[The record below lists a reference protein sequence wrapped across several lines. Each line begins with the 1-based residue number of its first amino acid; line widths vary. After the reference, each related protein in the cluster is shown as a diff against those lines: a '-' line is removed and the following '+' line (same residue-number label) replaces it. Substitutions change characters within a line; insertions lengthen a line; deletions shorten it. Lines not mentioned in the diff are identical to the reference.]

1 MYLVTQMGG
10 SRMSLGR
17 ILVVE
22 DDSALREAIVD
33 TLQLGDFEVLS
44 VDNGLSALAVLG
56 EEEISLVFSDIRMD
70 GMDGYALLQRLR
82 ALKPHLP
89 VVLMTAYGTIE
100 QAVSAMK
107 DGAVDYIVKPF
118 EASLLLEKAQRY
130 LNVDASSEDDF
141 VAVDAQTQKIKR
153 LAQKVA
159 ASDASVMITGESGT
173 GKEVLARYL
182 HQQSGRAQ
190 GPFIAINC
198 AAIPET
204 MLEATLFGYEKG
216 AFTGAVKSMPG
227 KFEQA
232 QKGTLFLDEI
242 GEMNIELQSKLLRV
256 LQEREVERLGSDKP
270 IALDVRVLSATNINF
285 EQAIKTHKF
294 REDLY
299 YRLNVFPLH
308 LAPLRER
315 PLDIIPIAERLIARH
330 YAGAQLLPSLTD
342 EAKARL
348 MEYAWQ
354 GNIRELDNVVQRA
367 MVLQA
372 GEWIT
377 AEDILLDARSLW
389 QDVKESETLTDEV
402 VEGSLSEPVVMQDLK
417 EQEIKLILSTLKLQ
431 AGNRARTAEVLQMS
445 PRTLRYKLAK
455 LRDAGYDVD

>member
-1 MYLVTQMGG
+1 
-10 SRMSLGR
+10 MSLGR

-33 TLQLGDFEVLS
+33 TLQLGNFEILS

-159 ASDASVMITGESGT
+159 ASDASVLITGESGT

-270 IALDVRVLSATNINF
+270 IDLDVRVLSATNINF

-330 YAGAQLLPSLTD
+330 YAGVQLVPSLTD
-342 EAKARL
+342 EAKECL
-348 MEYAWQ
+348 MGYAWQ

-389 QDVKESETLTDEV
+389 QDVKENEITTDETLEA
-402 VEGSLSEPVVMQDLK
+402 GLSEPVVMQDLK

>member
-1 MYLVTQMGG
+1 
-10 SRMSLGR
+10 MSLGR

-285 EQAIKTHKF
+285 EQAIKSHKF

>member
-1 MYLVTQMGG
+1 
-10 SRMSLGR
+10 MSLGR

-22 DDSALREAIVD
+22 DDSSLREAIVD

-44 VDNGLSALAVLG
+44 VDNGLSALALLG
-56 EEEISLVFSDIRMD
+56 DEDDISLVFSDIRMD

-89 VVLMTAYGTIE
+89 VILMTAYGTIE

-107 DGAVDYIVKPF
+107 DGAIDYLVKPF
-118 EASLLLEKAQRY
+118 EASLLLAKAQRY
-130 LNVDASSEDDF
+130 LNVDASSDDDF
-141 VAVDAQTQKIKR
+141 VAIDPNTQKIKR

-159 ASDASVMITGESGT
+159 QSDASVMITGESGT

-182 HQQSGRAQ
+182 HQQSGRAK

-216 AFTGAVKSMPG
+216 AFTGAVKAMPG

-232 QKGTLFLDEI
+232 QQGTLFLDEI

-256 LQEREVERLGSDKP
+256 LQEKEVERLGGDRAIP
-270 IALDVRVLSATNINF
+270 LDVRVLSATNIDF
-285 EQAIKTHKF
+285 DAAIKQHKF
-294 REDLY
+294 REDLF

-308 LAPLRER
+308 LLPLRER

-330 YAGAQLLPSLTD
+330 HNGQTVMPVLDTAAQALLM
-342 EAKARL
+342 R
-348 MEYAWQ
+348 YNWQ
-354 GNIRELDNVVQRA
+354 GNIRELDNVIQRA
-367 MVLQA
+367 LVLQV
-372 GEWIT
+372 GERIT

-389 QDVKESETLTDEV
+389 QEPVEVLDDASSLSDVSTDEV
-402 VEGSLSEPVVMQDLK
+402 LPQVMQDLK
-417 EQEIKLILSTLKLQ
+417 DQEVKLILTTLKLQ

-455 LRDAGYDVD
+455 LRESGYDID

>member
-1 MYLVTQMGG
+1 
-10 SRMSLGR
+10 MSLGR

-56 EEEISLVFSDIRMD
+56 DEEISLVFSDIRMD

-285 EQAIKTHKF
+285 EQAIKAHKF

-330 YAGAQLLPSLTD
+330 YAGIQLVPSLTD

-348 MEYAWQ
+348 MGYAWQ

-372 GEWIT
+372 GDWIT
-377 AEDILLDARSLW
+377 ADDILLDARSLW
-389 QDVKESETLTDEV
+389 QDTKENDVTTDA
-402 VEGSLSEPVVMQDLK
+402 EGEMGSSEPVVMQDLK

-455 LRDAGYDVD
+455 LRDAGYDVE

>member
-1 MYLVTQMGG
+1 
-10 SRMSLGR
+10 MSLGR

-141 VAVDAQTQKIKR
+141 VAEDPQTQKIKR

-270 IALDVRVLSATNINF
+270 IALDVRVLSATNIDF
-285 EQAIKTHKF
+285 EQAIKAHKF
-294 REDLY
+294 REDLF

-315 PLDIIPIAERLIARH
+315 PLDVIPIAERLIKRH
-330 YAGAQLLPSLTD
+330 YAGSHSLPRLTD
-342 EAKARL
+342 EAKERL
-348 MEYAWQ
+348 MTYAWQ

-377 AEDILLDARSLW
+377 VDDILLDARTLW
-389 QDVKESETLTDEV
+389 QEVKENDVSTDAEEET
-402 VEGSLSEPVVMQDLK
+402 GSTEPVVMQDLK
-417 EQEIKLILSTLKLQ
+417 EQEIKLILTTLKLQ

>member
-1 MYLVTQMGG
+1 
-10 SRMSLGR
+10 MSLGR

-118 EASLLLEKAQRY
+118 EASLLLDKAQRY
-130 LNVDASSEDDF
+130 LNADASSEDDF

-315 PLDIIPIAERLIARH
+315 PLDIIPIAERLISRH
-330 YAGAQLLPSLTD
+330 YAGSQLIPTLT
-342 EAKARL
+342 EAAKERL
-348 MEYAWQ
+348 MSHAWQ

-389 QDVKESETLTDEV
+389 QEVKENDSLTDDLLET
-402 VEGSLSEPVVMQDLK
+402 GSNEPVVMQDLK

-455 LRDAGYDVD
+455 LRVAGYDFE

>member
-1 MYLVTQMGG
+1 
-10 SRMSLGR
+10 MSLGR

-89 VVLMTAYGTIE
+89 IVLMTAYGTIE

-431 AGNRARTAEVLQMS
+431 VGNRARTAEVLQMS

>member
-1 MYLVTQMGG
+1 MGG
-10 SRMSLGR
+10 NGMSLGR

-33 TLQLGDFEVLS
+33 TLQLGDFEILS
-44 VDNGLSALAVLG
+44 VDNGLSALAILG

-107 DGAVDYIVKPF
+107 DGAIDYIVKPF

-130 LNVDASSEDDF
+130 LNVDASSNDDF

-159 ASDASVMITGESGT
+159 VSDASVMITGESGT

-182 HQQSGRAQ
+182 HQQSGRSQ

-270 IALDVRVLSATNINF
+270 IALNVRVLSATNIDF
-285 EQAIKTHKF
+285 DHAIKTHKF
-294 REDLY
+294 RADLF

-315 PLDIIPIAERLIARH
+315 PSDIIPIAERLIARH
-330 YAGAQLLPSLTD
+330 YASSHGVPSLT
-342 EAKARL
+342 EGAKERL
-348 MEYAWQ
+348 TTYAWQ

-372 GEWIT
+372 GDWI
-377 AEDILLDARSLW
+377 AADDIMLDARSLW
-389 QDVKESETLTDEV
+389 QDARENDVTTNA
-402 VEGSLSEPVVMQDLK
+402 EGEMGSSEPVVMQDLK
-417 EQEIKLILSTLKLQ
+417 EQEIKLILTTLKLQ

-445 PRTLRYKLAK
+445 PRTLRYKLAR
-455 LRDAGYDVD
+455 LRDAGYDVE

>member
-1 MYLVTQMGG
+1 
-10 SRMSLGR
+10 MSLGR

-141 VAVDAQTQKIKR
+141 VAEDPQTQKIKR

-270 IALDVRVLSATNINF
+270 IALDVRVLSATNIDF
-285 EQAIKTHKF
+285 EQAIKAHKF
-294 REDLY
+294 REDLF

-315 PLDIIPIAERLIARH
+315 PLDVIPIAERLIKRH
-330 YAGAQLLPSLTD
+330 YAGSHSLPSLTD
-342 EAKARL
+342 EAKERL
-348 MEYAWQ
+348 MTYAWQ

-377 AEDILLDARSLW
+377 VDDILLDARTLW
-389 QDVKESETLTDEV
+389 QEVKENDVSTDAQEET
-402 VEGSLSEPVVMQDLK
+402 GSTEPVVMQDLK
-417 EQEIKLILSTLKLQ
+417 EQEIKLILTTLKLQ

>member
-1 MYLVTQMGG
+1 
-10 SRMSLGR
+10 MSLGR

-107 DGAVDYIVKPF
+107 DGAVDYLVKPF
-118 EASLLLEKAQRY
+118 EANLLLEKAQRY

-141 VAVDAQTQKIKR
+141 VAEDPQTQKIKR

-182 HQQSGRAQ
+182 HQQSGRAH

-216 AFTGAVKSMPG
+216 AFTGAIKSMPG

-270 IALDVRVLSATNINF
+270 IELDVRVLSASNIDF

-294 REDLY
+294 REDLF
-299 YRLNVFPLH
+299 YRLNVFPLY

-315 PLDIIPIAERLIARH
+315 PLDIIPIAQRLIARH
-330 YAGAQLLPSLTD
+330 YTGNQMMPTLTEAAQQ
-342 EAKARL
+342 RL
-348 MEYAWQ
+348 MNTAWQ
-354 GNIRELDNVVQRA
+354 GNIRELDNVIQRA

-372 GEWIT
+372 GDWIT
-377 AEDILLDARSLW
+377 DEDILLDARSLW
-389 QDVKESETLTDEV
+389 QEHKEMDELADEGALGSALT
-402 VEGSLSEPVVMQDLK
+402 EPVVMQDLK
-417 EQEIKLILSTLKLQ
+417 EQEIKLILTTLKLQ

-455 LRDAGYDVD
+455 LRDAGYDVE

>member
-1 MYLVTQMGG
+1 
-10 SRMSLGR
+10 MSLGR

-56 EEEISLVFSDIRMD
+56 EEDISLVFSDIRMD

-141 VAVDAQTQKIKR
+141 VAEDAQTQKIKR

-159 ASDASVMITGESGT
+159 VSDASVMITGESGT

-285 EQAIKTHKF
+285 EQAIKAHKF

-315 PLDIIPIAERLIARH
+315 LLDIIPIAERLIARH
-330 YAGAQLLPSLTD
+330 YAGTQVIPNLTD
-342 EAKARL
+342 EAKERL
-348 MEYAWQ
+348 ISYHWQ
-354 GNIRELDNVVQRA
+354 GNIRELDNVIQRA

-389 QDVKESETLTDEV
+389 QDTKESDAIIDEALDA
-402 VEGSLSEPVVMQDLK
+402 GLNEPVVMQDLK
-417 EQEIKLILSTLKLQ
+417 EQEIKLILTTLKLQ

-455 LRDAGYDVD
+455 LRDAGYEFD

>member
-1 MYLVTQMGG
+1 MGG
-10 SRMSLGR
+10 NGMSLGR

-33 TLQLGDFEVLS
+33 TLQLGDFEILS
-44 VDNGLSALAVLG
+44 VDNGLSALAILG

-107 DGAVDYIVKPF
+107 DGAIDYIVKPF

-130 LNVDASSEDDF
+130 LNVDASSNDDF

-159 ASDASVMITGESGT
+159 VSDASVMITGESGT

-182 HQQSGRAQ
+182 HQQSGRSQ

-270 IALDVRVLSATNINF
+270 IALNVRVLSATNIDF
-285 EQAIKTHKF
+285 DHAIKTHKF
-294 REDLY
+294 RADLF

-315 PLDIIPIAERLIARH
+315 PSDIIPIAERLIARH
-330 YAGAQLLPSLTD
+330 YASSRGVPSLT
-342 EAKARL
+342 EGAKERL
-348 MEYAWQ
+348 TTYAWQ

-372 GEWIT
+372 GDWI
-377 AEDILLDARSLW
+377 AADDIMLDARSLW
-389 QDVKESETLTDEV
+389 QDARENDVTTNA
-402 VEGSLSEPVVMQDLK
+402 EGEMGSSEPVVMQDLK
-417 EQEIKLILSTLKLQ
+417 EQEIKLILTTLKLQ

-445 PRTLRYKLAK
+445 PRTLRYKLAR
-455 LRDAGYDVD
+455 LRDAGYDVE

>member
-1 MYLVTQMGG
+1 
-10 SRMSLGR
+10 MSLGR

-141 VAVDAQTQKIKR
+141 VAEDPQTQKIKR

-270 IALDVRVLSATNINF
+270 IALDVRVLSATNIDF
-285 EQAIKTHKF
+285 EQAIKAHKF
-294 REDLY
+294 REDLF

-315 PLDIIPIAERLIARH
+315 PLDVIPIAERLIKRH
-330 YAGAQLLPSLTD
+330 YAGSHSLPSLTD
-342 EAKARL
+342 EAKERL
-348 MEYAWQ
+348 MTYAWQ

-377 AEDILLDARSLW
+377 VDDILLDARTLW
-389 QDVKESETLTDEV
+389 QEVKENDVSTDAEEET
-402 VEGSLSEPVVMQDLK
+402 GSKEPVVMQDLK
-417 EQEIKLILSTLKLQ
+417 EQEIKLILTTLKLQ

>member
-1 MYLVTQMGG
+1 
-10 SRMSLGR
+10 MSLGR

-56 EEEISLVFSDIRMD
+56 DEEISLVFSDIRMD

-270 IALDVRVLSATNINF
+270 IVLDVRVLSATNINF
-285 EQAIKTHKF
+285 EQAIKAHKF

-330 YAGAQLLPSLTD
+330 YAGIQLVPSLTD

-348 MEYAWQ
+348 MGYAWQ

-372 GEWIT
+372 GDWIT
-377 AEDILLDARSLW
+377 ADDILLDARSLW
-389 QDVKESETLTDEV
+389 QDTKENDVTTDA
-402 VEGSLSEPVVMQDLK
+402 EGEMGSSEPVVMQDLK

-455 LRDAGYDVD
+455 LRDAGYDVE